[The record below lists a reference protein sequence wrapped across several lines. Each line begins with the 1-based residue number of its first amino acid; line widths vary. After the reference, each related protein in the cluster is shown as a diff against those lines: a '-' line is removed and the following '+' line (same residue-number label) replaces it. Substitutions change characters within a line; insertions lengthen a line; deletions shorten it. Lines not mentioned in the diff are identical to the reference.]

1 MKRTTTIATSLA
13 TALIGVMGLADLAQ
27 SRTIDAVSSASGK
40 LRITGG
46 STTVSS
52 ATLNFTFQYSGT
64 SRLYYDVANHNTI
77 SAFPKYVQTSTK
89 TFNVTNLVSGTKY
102 YYWVQIVDPS
112 GSEPN
117 ANAHSSLTVFTTE
130 GPTAVQPRTG
140 SKEPGA
146 TGVTTD
152 PLGRRNSSREVQI
165 GPHGVSI
172 DLTNG
177 HR

>member
-13 TALIGVMGLADLAQ
+13 FALTGVMGLSTIAQ
-27 SRTIDAVSSASGK
+27 SATIDAVSSASGK

-46 STTVSS
+46 STTNAS
-52 ATLNFTFQYSGT
+52 ATVNFTFQYSGT
-64 SRLYYDVANHNTI
+64 NRLYYDVVDHNTI
-77 SAFPKYVQTSTK
+77 SAFPKYVQTATK
-89 TFNVTNLVSGTKY
+89 SFNVTNLASGTKY

-112 GSEPN
+112 GREPN
-117 ANAHSSLTVFTTE
+117 ANAHSSLTTFKTE

-140 SKEPGA
+140 NKEPTA
-146 TGVTTD
+146 TGATTD

-165 GPHGVSI
+165 GPHGASI
-172 DLTNG
+172 DLNNG